1 MALLCMI
8 LTGLGLSVTLYTRF
22 LLQNL
27 ADIRCVYVEVMFN
40 LGGQSIVHMTI
51 LNRGTG

>member
-8 LTGLGLSVTLYTRF
+8 LTGLGLSVTLYTRS

-40 LGGQSIVHMTI
+40 LGGQPIVHMT
-51 LNRGTG
+51 LNRGTS